1 MTTMTKRSMQVD
13 EAMNREIV
21 VCRDDD
27 TIETVIMTM
36 FKHGISG
43 MPVISASSQVVG
55 VISEKDVVRA
65 FNKALANAGMSE
77 INTTIR
83 LLFLGKIENLDP
95 KRLVEVMKSA
105 RTQLVR
111 NYMSSPPIMVSSRSS
126 LKDALELMI
135 SKRVNRLPVVDK
147 NQIVGIITRGDIMVF
162 IASELARTGTIG
174 SGTQ

>member
-1 MTTMTKRSMQVD
+1 MTTTTKRSMQVG
-13 EAMNREIV
+13 EAMNREII

-27 TIETVIMTM
+27 TIETVIETM

-43 MPVISASSQVVG
+43 MPVIDANLQVVG

-65 FNKALANAGMSE
+65 FNKALANAGISE

-83 LLFLGKIENLDP
+83 LLFLGKLENLDP
-95 KRLVEVMKSA
+95 KQLVEIMRSA

-126 LKDALELMI
+126 LNEALDLMI

-162 IASELARTGTIG
+162 IASELARAGTIG
-174 SGTQ
+174 NGAR